1 MTSITNSQSP
11 LVKRL
16 LFFVKILKII
26 LKYQSN
32 HIKNLIKLIISS
44 FFIKNCLNIRQINV
58 LLPFITIYKEYSK
71 IKKLQ

>member
-1 MTSITNSQSP
+1 MTSITNSQPP

-16 LFFVKILKII
+16 LFFVKTLKII

>member
-1 MTSITNSQSP
+1 MTSITNSQPP

-32 HIKNLIKLIISS
+32 HIKNPIKLIISS
-44 FFIKNCLNIRQINV
+44 FFIKKLFKYKANQR
-58 LLPFITIYKEYSK
+58 FITFYYN
-71 IKKLQ
+71 LQRI

>member
-1 MTSITNSQSP
+1 MTSITNSQPP